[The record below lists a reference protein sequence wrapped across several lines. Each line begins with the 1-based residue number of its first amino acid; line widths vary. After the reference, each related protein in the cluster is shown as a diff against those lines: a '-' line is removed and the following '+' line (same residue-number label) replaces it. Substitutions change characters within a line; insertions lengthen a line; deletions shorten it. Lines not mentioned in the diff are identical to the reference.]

1 MRAFMTASKPRAGSI
16 VGSTY
21 NVPLSSLT
29 LTELEEEKQK
39 LTMQAKPGFG
49 VPPPPFAVYVE
60 EEGML
65 KMPRFYG
72 LGRFGAAERDD
83 RVEGDPIDIQFTGT
97 LRAVQREAKAAA
109 MTHLDEKTGGVII
122 VRPCGTGKTVV
133 ATEMIASMKRKA
145 AILVHTAVIRDQW
158 KAAFETFCPGVKV
171 GIIQGKTWEVEGYDV
186 VLCMVMTM
194 AKRSYDPSEMDGFG
208 VVCCDEAHH
217 LAAPVMGLA
226 MRSFRAKRIIGLTA
240 TKERPDGLTSLL
252 HYALGPEGFRAERD
266 GGETVKVSVAVYS
279 NAIKEIL
286 TRDGMPLVSIMLN
299 KLAAHP
305 ERNLFIATRAVT
317 MRKNGRNILIL
328 SDRRDQLNILH
339 LLMMGQGVPEEQ
351 IGFFVGSTKEAERA
365 EQLARPV
372 VLCTYQMANEG
383 LDKKQADTIIFATP
397 KKRIIQA
404 VGRVQRPCET
414 KQPPLV
420 LDIAD
425 DVSLFGSLRFQRQKL
440 YSKEK
445 YEVQVVHLNSQPDED
460 VWFT

>member
-1 MRAFMTASKPRAGSI
+1 
-16 VGSTY
+16 
-21 NVPLSSLT
+21 
-29 LTELEEEKQK
+29 
-39 LTMQAKPGFG
+39 
-49 VPPPPFAVYVE
+49 
-60 EEGML
+60 
-65 KMPRFYG
+65 
-72 LGRFGAAERDD
+72 
-83 RVEGDPIDIQFTGT
+83 
-97 LRAVQREAKAAA
+97 

-122 VRPCGTGKTVV
+122 VLPCGTGKTVV